1 MIENKGGNHI
11 KHYSIKKYLLYGTLL
26 VFCCYWFLSFY
37 DALKAIN
44 YEFNGPVQKVK
55 PSSGY
60 YKTITV
66 NNKDFDL
73 EWVRWYD
80 DLYSIEVGDSVI
92 KKKGTQWMDLTKKK

>member
-1 MIENKGGNHI
+1 M
-11 KHYSIKKYLLYGTLL
+11 KKYLLYSALF
-26 VFCCYWFLSFY
+26 VFCCYWLLSSY

-44 YEFNGPVQKVK
+44 YEFNGKVQKVT

-60 YKTITV
+60 YKIITV

-80 DLYSIEVGDSVI
+80 DLYNIEVGDSVI
-92 KKKGTQWMDLTKKK
+92 KKKGTQRMSLFKKK